1 MKKGEARKKLA
12 LLSFSSGTTGKPKV
26 GGLRHRI
33 LRPSL
38 VCLQAVMISHYNLV
52 ANIIQFAQYDIGKP
66 GADVKLVRRGD
77 VVLGG
82 NALRIV
88 PTYWSLTAPCNSFA
102 LLP

>member
-1 MKKGEARKKLA
+1 MKKGEAKKKLA

-38 VCLQAVMISHYNLV
+38 FFLQAVMISHYNLV

-82 NALRIV
+82 VVLRVSPI
-88 PTYWSLTAPCNSFA
+88 YWSLTVQHNSFTF
-102 LLP
+102 LP